1 MAPAV
6 VQGVQ
11 ASAFSA
17 TLSSTGT
24 GNCLYVVLIA
34 NNGGSSQ
41 SITGVT
47 IGGLAS
53 NFSQVFS
60 AQDPTNSQV
69 SIFIW
74 QCPSAPS
81 GKTALVVTPSASL
94 NNPYLEVYEVS
105 GMGSTPSLD
114 VSSIGP
120 YKAGTTTWKSNF
132 TTTSTG
138 TDDFIIGACGTGP
151 YSGGDVLTGP
161 GGSWV
166 NASSVAWAGGASIV
180 GYEIVGSAGTFH
192 YTGTS
197 LNYDYYVAIVAC
209 FIPGTGTTSTGAI
222 SMGTPYFYGVG
233 GAAGNRGILQMQ
245 APKIAGT
252 VQVTAL
258 TFPQEILGLQF
269 EMLLGGVWV
278 DVTQY
283 VYQRD
288 NITVSRG
295 ETDETQQI
303 TPGAVTFTLNNQ
315 NGNFSPKNPQGIFYP
330 YITRNVQFRIN
341 IQAYSAD
348 LEYYNGYRF
357 WGEVSEWPPQWDQ
370 TGNDVFVQVQCGG
383 VLRRYVQGK
392 NLGSAIKRYYML
404 YVKNQSAF
412 APASYWPMED
422 GSGSSFF
429 QSAIV
434 PGETLA
440 WTGGPPTLASDAT
453 CLGSDPL
460 PLMANAV
467 ISGTCQGY
475 GNAGPAL
482 FNSPG
487 TFEWVCPGGI
497 TSLTDVEAWGPAGGG
512 ANGYSGNSG
521 AGGEY
526 AKDTAV
532 GVTPGNIYLVVV
544 GSGGAGG
551 GLSDTDYYPGQP
563 GSGVSSFQADSV
575 LTQAGWGTGGLLHS
589 AGFCQTESTSATH
602 HPGGAGALGANG
614 GAGGG
619 SSGGSGSAG
628 NPGNAGGATN
638 GGAGGNAVTGGAA
651 GGHGGGEPEDNG
663 LTNGGNP
670 GGGGGGGSF
679 DTKTGA
685 YHSGSQGGNGQ
696 VKLTY
701 GSATVPNNIVLRFVI
716 DVPTATTLVTG
727 GVIIHLAFSSGG
739 LGYIDCYYGKGGQLG
754 FRGYNTSSVKVFD
767 SGLSTFNV
775 EGNGPMMISMELAKS
790 GTGIAWTIS
799 NITQGNTSLN
809 HTYTGTLASTA
820 MGNATTVT
828 IAQSGNVNDWTI
840 GHVVLQYALEPLTNL
855 GPVLAGH
862 NGETAKAR
870 FVRLSIEEGFG
881 YSVTDNIV
889 DSTPAWSYTASGTP
903 VTDSY
908 FIVTTA
914 QSAAIAVGQ
923 QFTDN
928 FNGGILFTV
937 TSLSA
942 PSGGFVNVFFTPSAS
957 FTMSSG
963 DVISQ
968 VDNTPQ
974 MGPQTDQ
981 TFTELLQ
988 EIQDVDQGMVYEPRG
1003 FFGLSYITREA
1014 MYNQNPVLTLDY
1026 NAAEFGYPLAPG
1038 YDDQLIRNDVTVS
1051 RVNGSSVIQVDNT
1064 DTMSINAPPN
1074 GVGDYPY
1081 TLQANTYNDTQIQ
1094 NLCLWILTKGT
1105 VDEYRYPVVLVDMTR
1120 NETAANF
1127 SNAANLDIG
1136 QMWQGINMPSF
1147 LPSYTIQQLAWGF
1160 QETLNAFMWT
1170 IAINAVPESPYSGS
1184 GLPTW

>member
-6 VQGVQ
+6 VQAVN
-11 ASAFSA
+11 ANAFSA
-17 TLSSTGT
+17 TLASTGT
-24 GNCLYVVLIA
+24 GNCLYAVLVA
-34 NNGGSSQ
+34 NNSGSSG
-41 SITGVT
+41 SVSGAT

-53 NFSQVFS
+53 NFSQVYVY
-60 AQDPTNSQV
+60 QDPTNSQV

-81 GKTALVVTPSASL
+81 GKTAFAISTSGL
-94 NNPYLEVYEVS
+94 NTPYLEVYEVS

-114 VSSIGP
+114 AAMVGP
-120 YKAGTTTWKSNF
+120 IKAGTTTWKSNF
-132 TTTSTG
+132 TPTTTVA
-138 TDDFIIGACGTGP
+138 DDFIIGACGTGP
-151 YSGGDVLTGP
+151 YSSGDVLTGP
-161 GGSWV
+161 TGSWT
-166 NASSVAWAGGASIV
+166 NAASYTWSGGASIV
-180 GYEIVGSAGTFH
+180 GYEIATVTGTYH

-197 LNYDYYVAIVAC
+197 LNYDYYVALVVA
-209 FIPGTGTTSTGAI
+209 FAPGGGTTSTGSI
-222 SMGTPYFYGVG
+222 SMGTPYFYGAG
-233 GAAGNRGILQMQ
+233 GSVGNRGLLQMQ
-245 APKIAGT
+245 APSFAGA

-288 NITVSRG
+288 NITISRG

-315 NGNFSPKNPQGIFYP
+315 NGNFSPKNPGSIFYP

-341 IQAYSAD
+341 IQAYSSA
-348 LEYYNGYRF
+348 LQYYNGYRF

-370 TGNDVFVQVQCGG
+370 TGNDVYVQVQCGG
-383 VLRRYVQGK
+383 VLRRYIQGK

-412 APASYWPMED
+412 APASYWTMED
-422 GSGSSFF
+422 GSGSTFF

-440 WTGGPPTLASDAT
+440 WTGGPPNLASDAT

-460 PLMANAV
+460 PVMANAV

-475 GNAGPAL
+475 GNTGPAL

-487 TFEWVCPGGI
+487 TFEWVCPGSI
-497 TSLTDVEAWGPAGGG
+497 TSLTSVETWGPAGGG
-512 ANGYSGNSG
+512 SNGYSGNSG

-532 GVTPGNIYLVVV
+532 GVTPGNIYTVVV
-544 GSGGAGG
+544 GAGGAAG
-551 GLSDTDYYPGQP
+551 GLSETDYEPGQP

-589 AGFCQTESTSATH
+589 AGFCQTESSSAVH

-619 SSGGSGSAG
+619 SSGGSSAAG
-628 NPGNAGGATN
+628 NAGNNGGATN

-670 GGGGGGGSF
+670 GGGGAGGSY

-685 YHSGSQGGNGQ
+685 FHSGSQGGNGQ

-701 GSATVPNNIVLRFVI
+701 GSASAPNNIVLRFVI

-739 LGYIDCYYGKGGQLG
+739 LGYIDCYYGNGGQLG

-767 SGLSTFNV
+767 SGLDTFNV
-775 EGNGPMMISMELAKS
+775 EGNGPMMISLELAKS
-790 GTGIAWTIS
+790 GSGIAWTFS

-809 HTYTGTLASTA
+809 HTYNGTLASTA

-862 NGETAKAR
+862 NGETAGAR
-870 FVRLSIEEGFG
+870 FTRLCTEEGF
-881 YSVTDNIV
+881 T
-889 DSTPAWSYTASGTP
+889 GT
-903 VTDSY
+903 V
-908 FIVTTA
+908 
-914 QSAAIAVGQ
+914 VG
-923 QFTDN
+923 
-928 FNGGILFTV
+928 FN
-937 TSLSA
+937 
-942 PSGGFVNVFFTPSAS
+942 
-957 FTMSSG
+957 
-963 DVISQ
+963 SQ
-968 VDNTPQ
+968 TPQ

-988 EIQDVDQGMVYEPRG
+988 EIQDVDQGMVYEPRS
-1003 FFGLSYITREA
+1003 FFGLSYITREE
-1014 MYNQNPVLTLDY
+1014 MYNQNPVLTIDY

-1038 YDDQLIRNDVTVS
+1038 YDDQLIRNDVTVT
-1051 RVNGSSVIQVDNT
+1051 RVNGSTTIQIDNT
-1064 DTMSINAPPN
+1064 DTLSINAPPN

-1105 VDEYRYPVVLVDMTR
+1105 VDEYRYPIVLVDMTR
-1120 NETAANF
+1120 NESAAIF
-1127 SNAANLDIG
+1127 AAAANLDVG
-1136 QMWQGINMPSF
+1136 QFWQGVNMPSF
-1147 LPSYTIQQLAWGF
+1147 LPNYTIQQLAWGF
-1160 QETLNAFMWT
+1160 QETLNAFMWL
-1170 IAINAVPESPYSGS
+1170 IAINAVPYSPYQGS

>member
-1 MAPAV
+1 MAPSV

-11 ASAFSA
+11 ASSFSA
-17 TLSSTGT
+17 TLTATGS
-24 GNCLYVVLIA
+24 GNCLYAVLVA
-34 NNGGSSQ
+34 NNAGVAG
-41 SITGVT
+41 SITGIT

-53 NFSQVFS
+53 NWTQVYVY
-60 AQDPTNSQV
+60 QDKSNSQV
-69 SIFIW
+69 SIFVW
-74 QCPSAPS
+74 QCVSAPS

-114 VSSIGP
+114 VANVGP
-120 YKAGTTTWKSNF
+120 IKAGTTTW
-132 TTTSTG
+132 TSYSTITSAG
-138 TDDFIIGACGTGP
+138 TDDFVIGACGSGP
-151 YSGGDVLTGP
+151 YSSGDVLTGP

-166 NASSVAWAGGASIV
+166 NASSVAWGGGASIV
-180 GYEIVGSAGTFH
+180 GYEIASTSTAFTYNGS
-192 YTGTS
+192 S
-197 LNYDYYVAIVAC
+197 LNYDYYVAIVVA
-209 FIPGTGTTSTGAI
+209 FTPGGGTTSSGSIA
-222 SMGTPYFYGVG
+222 MGTPYFYGAG
-233 GAAGNRGILQMQ
+233 GTGNSGRLAMQ
-245 APKIAGT
+245 APSFAGT
-252 VQVTAL
+252 AGIVANI
-258 TFPQEILGLQF
+258 FPQQILGMKFQ
-269 EMLLGGVWV
+269 MLLGGVWV

-288 NITVSRG
+288 NITISRG

-315 NGNFSPKNPQGIFYP
+315 NGNFSPKNAAGIFYP
-330 YITRNVQFRIN
+330 YITRNVQFRIS
-341 IQAYSAD
+341 IQVYSTD
-348 LEYYNGYRF
+348 NQYYSGYRF
-357 WGEVSEWPPQWDQ
+357 WGEVSEWPPQWEQ
-370 TGNDVFVQVQCGG
+370 TGNDVYVQVQCGG

-404 YVKNQSAF
+404 EYKNQTPY
-412 APASYWPMED
+412 APVSYWPMED
-422 GSGSSFF
+422 GSGSTFF

-434 PGETLA
+434 PGETIA
-440 WTGGPPTLASDAT
+440 WTGGPPTTASDAN

-460 PLMANAV
+460 PLIANA
-467 ISGTCQGY
+467 ILSGTCQGY
-475 GNAGPAL
+475 GDAGPAL

-487 TFEWVCPGGI
+487 TFEWLCPGGI
-497 TSLTDVEAWGPAGGG
+497 TSLTDVESWGPAGGG
-512 ANGYSGNSG
+512 SNGYSGNSG

-532 GVTPGNIYLVVV
+532 GVTPGNIYTVVV
-544 GSGGAGG
+544 GSGGAAG
-551 GLSDTDYYPGQP
+551 GLSETDYEPGQP

-602 HPGGAGALGANG
+602 HPGGAGNLGDNG

-619 SSGGSGSAG
+619 GSGGSAG
-628 NPGNAGGATN
+628 AGNAGAAGGSVN

-651 GGHGGGEPEDNG
+651 GGHGGGEPEDSG

-685 YHSGSQGGNGQ
+685 FHSGSQGGNGQ

-716 DVPTATTLVTG
+716 DVPAATTAVTG
-727 GVIIHLAFSSGG
+727 AVIVHLAFSSGG
-739 LGYIDCYYGKGGQLG
+739 LGYVVMYYGVAGKLG
-754 FRGYNTSSVKVFD
+754 FRGYNTSSVQVFD
-767 SGLSTFNV
+767 TGASTFNV
-775 EGNGPMMISMELAKS
+775 EGNGPMMISLELAKS
-790 GTGIAWTIS
+790 GTGIAYTIS

-820 MGNATTVT
+820 MGNASVLT
-828 IAQSGNVNDWTI
+828 IDQSGNVNDWAI

-862 NGETAKAR
+862 NGETAGAR
-870 FVRLSIEEGFG
+870 FTRLCTEEGF
-881 YSVTDNIV
+881 T
-889 DSTPAWSYTASGTP
+889 GT
-903 VTDSY
+903 VVGTN
-908 FIVTTA
+908 A
-914 QSAAIAVGQ
+914 Q
-923 QFTDN
+923 
-928 FNGGILFTV
+928 
-937 TSLSA
+937 
-942 PSGGFVNVFFTPSAS
+942 
-957 FTMSSG
+957 
-963 DVISQ
+963 
-968 VDNTPQ
+968 TPQ

-988 EIQDVDQGMVYEPRG
+988 EIQDVDQGMVFEPRG
-1003 FFGLSYITREA
+1003 FFGLSYITREE

-1064 DTMSINAPPN
+1064 DNMSINAPPN

-1105 VDEYRYPVVLVDMTR
+1105 VDEYRYPIVLVDMTR
-1120 NETAANF
+1120 NESAAIF
-1127 SNAANLDIG
+1127 AAAANLDIG

-1147 LPSYTIQQLAWGF
+1147 LPSYTIDQLAWGL
-1160 QETLNAFMWT
+1160 QETLNAYMWT
-1170 IAINAVPESPYSGS
+1170 IGINAVPESPYSGS